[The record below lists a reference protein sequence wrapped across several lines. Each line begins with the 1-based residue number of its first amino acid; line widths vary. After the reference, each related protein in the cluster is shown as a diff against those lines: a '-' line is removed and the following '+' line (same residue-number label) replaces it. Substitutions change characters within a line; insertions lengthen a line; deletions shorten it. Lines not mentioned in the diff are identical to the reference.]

1 MLVHGSG
8 RLAGGS
14 TLFALC
20 GWAVRP
26 AARHA
31 HFLAL
36 LLPHLH
42 LALLRLAEAAARDA
56 PPRAGEALA
65 RPLSGRETEI
75 LGWVREGK
83 SNYEV
88 GCILGI
94 SALTVKNHLQR
105 IYRTLGVSNRT
116 HALSRCLALRL
127 STQRR
132 RLGSPQVPEQDGG
145 GRWHARLGDGAGCTG
160 LAASRLQ
167 RSAGAVLLGQA
178 VMMRDR
184 LQPSRSRPPAIGYA
198 TGAAAV
204 GLPGCRCRHRQCQRR
219 GGDGQEG
226 AKIKSC
232 HLGPVNSSLMPTIV

>member
-1 MLVHGSG
+1 LLAPFRHELQLAGFDDILVHGSG
-8 RLAGGS
+8 RPTGGS
-14 TLFALC
+14 TLFALF
-20 GWAVRP
+20 GWAARP

-42 LALLRLAEAAARDA
+42 LALLRLSEAAARDA
-56 PPRAGEALA
+56 SARAGVAIA
-65 RPLSGRETEI
+65 RPLSTRETEI

-127 STQRR
+127 
-132 RLGSPQVPEQDGG
+132 LD
-145 GRWHARLGDGAGCTG
+145 
-160 LAASRLQ
+160 AA
-167 RSAGAVLLGQA
+167 
-178 VMMRDR
+178 
-184 LQPSRSRPPAIGYA
+184 PALSSERA
-198 TGAAAV
+198 PGAAQ
-204 GLPGCRCRHRQCQRR
+204 GRR
-219 GGDGQEG
+219 
-226 AKIKSC
+226 A
-232 HLGPVNSSLMPTIV
+232 PPR